1 VSDVARDLVL
11 SVILHVV
18 ALAMMVFASPL
29 NIRQPHDFGEVIRV
43 GLISMDQLSPAP
55 ITPAEPVPVPE
66 VVTPKAI
73 EAEPE
78 EVTLQDPTTK
88 PAVPVDKPAEK
99 PKAKPKD
106 NKPKSKTKEPAQ
118 TGDRDQAGTAEGK
131 IDVQG
136 PSGSGISGMGVDNA
150 SFNYPY
156 WFTQTFN
163 KLGQNFRIPVVI
175 DGTVTCDVYFQVI
188 KSGRVIEK
196 KVVTSS
202 GVPQFDQ
209 ACLAA
214 IDRAQPFP
222 PLPREFLDEIIGL
235 YITFSN

>member
-1 VSDVARDLVL
+1 MGRDLL
-11 SVILHVV
+11 FSVILHAV
-18 ALAMMVFASPL
+18 AVAMTVFASPL
-29 NIRQPHDFGEVIRV
+29 NIRKPHDFGEVIRV
-43 GLISMDQLSPAP
+43 GVISMDQLSPAP
-55 ITPAEPVPVPE
+55 ITPAEPEPIPE

-73 EAEPE
+73 EAEPD
-78 EVTLQDPTTK
+78 EVTLSDPTIK
-88 PAVPVDKPAEK
+88 PATPIEKPVEK
-99 PKAKPKD
+99 PKPKPKK
-106 NKPKSKTKEPAQ
+106 NNTPSKTDDKAE

-131 IDVQG
+131 IDVNA
-136 PSGSGISGMGVDNA
+136 PSGSGVSGMGVDNA

-156 WFTQTFN
+156 WFTQAFN
-163 KLGQNFRIPVVI
+163 KLSQNFRVPVVI

-222 PLPREFLDEIIGL
+222 PLPRDFLDEIIGL
-235 YITFSN
+235 YISFSN

>member
-1 VSDVARDLVL
+1 MARDLIL

-18 ALAMMVFASPL
+18 ALAMTVFASPL
-29 NIRQPHDFGEVIRV
+29 NIRKPHDFGEVIRV
-43 GLISMDQLSPAP
+43 GVISMDQLNPAP
-55 ITPAEPVPVPE
+55 ITPTEPEPIPE
-66 VVTPKAI
+66 AVTPKAM

-78 EVTLQDPTTK
+78 EIKLQEPTTK
-88 PAVPVDKPAEK
+88 PAVPVDKPA
-99 PKAKPKD
+99 AKPKPKD
-106 NKPKSKTKEPAQ
+106 DKPKPQPDEPAE

-131 IDVQG
+131 IDVQA

-196 KVVTSS
+196 KVVTPS

-214 IDRAQPFP
+214 IDRAEPFP

>member
-1 VSDVARDLVL
+1 MARDLVL
-11 SVILHVV
+11 SVILHVA
-18 ALAMMVFASPL
+18 ALTMTVFASPL
-29 NIRQPHDFGEVIRV
+29 NNRKPHEFGEVIRV
-43 GLISMDQLSPAP
+43 GVISMDQLSPAP
-55 ITPAEPVPVPE
+55 ITPAEPEPIPE
-66 VVTPKAI
+66 AVTPKATK
-73 EAEPE
+73 AEPE
-78 EVTLQDPTTK
+78 EIKLQEPTTK
-88 PAVPVDKPAEK
+88 PAAPIDKPAAKPKPKPKNDK
-99 PKAKPKD
+99 PKAKT
-106 NKPKSKTKEPAQ
+106 NEPAQ
-118 TGDRDQAGTAEGK
+118 TGDRNQTGTAEGK
-131 IDVQG
+131 IEVQA

-156 WFTQTFN
+156 WFTQAFN

-209 ACLAA
+209 ACLAT
-214 IDRAQPFP
+214 IDRAEPFP

>member
-1 VSDVARDLVL
+1 MARDLVL
-11 SVILHVV
+11 SVILHLI
-18 ALAMMVFASPL
+18 ALAMTVFASPL
-29 NIRQPHDFGEVIRV
+29 NIRKPHEFGEVIRV
-43 GLISMDQLSPAP
+43 GVISMDQLSPAP
-55 ITPAEPVPVPE
+55 ITPAEPEPVPK
-66 VVTPKAI
+66 VVTPKAM

-78 EVTLQDPTTK
+78 EITLQDPTTK
-88 PAVPVDKPAEK
+88 PATPIDKPAEK
-99 PKAKPKD
+99 PKSKPKD
-106 NKPKSKTKEPAQ
+106 DKPKPKTTASAQ
-118 TGDRDQAGTAEGK
+118 TGDRNQAGTAEGK
-131 IDVQG
+131 IDVEA

-188 KSGRVIEK
+188 KSGRVIER

-209 ACLAA
+209 ACLAT

-222 PLPREFLDEIIGL
+222 PLPRGFLDEIIGL

>member
-1 VSDVARDLVL
+1 MARDLLL
-11 SVILHVV
+11 SVALHVLV
-18 ALAMMVFASPL
+18 LAMTVFASPL
-29 NIRQPHDFGEVIRV
+29 NIRKPHDFGEVIRV
-43 GLISMDQLSPAP
+43 GVISMDQLSPAP
-55 ITPAEPVPVPE
+55 ITPAEPEPIPE
-66 VVTPKAI
+66 VTTPKAVQ
-73 EAEPE
+73 AEPE
-78 EVTLQDPTTK
+78 EITLRDPTTK
-88 PAVPVDKPAEK
+88 PAAPIETPVEK
-99 PKAKPKD
+99 PKTKPKES
-106 NKPKSKTKEPAQ
+106 KPKPQTSDQAQ
-118 TGDRDQAGTAEGK
+118 TGDRSQAGTAEGK
-131 IDVQG
+131 IDVQA
-136 PSGSGISGMGVDNA
+136 PSGSGVSGMGVDNA

-156 WFTQTFN
+156 WFTQAFN
-163 KLGQNFRIPVVI
+163 KLSQNFRVPVVI

-196 KVVTSS
+196 KVVTPS